1 MSDETVILYCALTM
15 AAIKLPPL
23 HGSVFETQSGRMEPV
38 PVDDPAA
45 AVFIQIKS
53 RRKEGICMSKLAVIY
68 WSGTGN
74 TKTMSN
80 AFEDGARGKGAVV
93 DLLTCA
99 DVGDVSVYDAVAL
112 AE

>member
-1 MSDETVILYCALTM
+1 
-15 AAIKLPPL
+15 
-23 HGSVFETQSGRMEPV
+23 
-38 PVDDPAA
+38 
-45 AVFIQIKS
+45 
-53 RRKEGICMSKLAVIY
+53 MSKLAVIC

-74 TKTMSN
+74 TKAMSN
-80 AFEDGARGKGAVV
+80 AVEDGARGKGAVV